1 MLIMYYILCDV
12 KQNFEKILR
21 GLLGGSAGGCE
32 AGDDGDCEHKEE
44 GNRGKP
50 MPPVGG
56 LDVGDFDEDG
66 SDGKG
71 LDEHFDFS

>member
-21 GLLGGSAGGCE
+21 GLLGGSAGGGE

-50 MPPVGG
+50 MPYVAVWNIKY
-56 LDVGDFDEDG
+56 LRIYAKLCWLFN
-66 SDGKG
+66 
-71 LDEHFDFS
+71 